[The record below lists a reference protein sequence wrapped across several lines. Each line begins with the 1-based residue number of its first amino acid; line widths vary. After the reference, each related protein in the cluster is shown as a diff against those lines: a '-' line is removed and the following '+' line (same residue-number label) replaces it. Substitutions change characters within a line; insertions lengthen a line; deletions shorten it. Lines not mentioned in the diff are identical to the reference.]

1 MIGPMS
7 RRFEPSSPPTRGL
20 LGHQPQYAADPLGTF
35 RRWSATYGRAVRLRF
50 GPTRAVL
57 VTSPAAVEDVLVT
70 HADAFR
76 KAPLVRRLSRR
87 VIGESIV
94 SSEGS
99 SWARQRSLLAPAF
112 ARPHLEEQAPA
123 IAREVMGM
131 RDRWIARR
139 RIPVLAET
147 MRLSQRIAAG
157 VLFGVEV
164 SDDDVATVAE
174 ALEVTGADFQYGVD
188 HPLSLAVP
196 EWLPTRRRRR
206 LRRAVAT
213 LDDVVRRMISARRR
227 GGHEGTD
234 VLGHLLR
241 AQPTTPWLTDRLI
254 RDEVVTFLVESRE
267 DPALLLTWSLG
278 LLAHDRNG
286 LADRAAAEVRAV
298 IGGAD
303 PAGADLGRLPFIVA
317 VLREALRLYPLVYGT
332 GREAIRDCMVDGVEV
347 KRGTLVLLGF
357 DAMNHDPDRYTEPEA
372 FRPDRWIDDPLDGH
386 PVGAFTPF
394 GLGPRRC
401 LGEPM
406 AWTIGIVGLAILAR
420 DLAFTVDE
428 PELPAPAIRLSLRPS
443 REVWVTAHERA
454 WPRAATVSR

>member
-1 MIGPMS
+1 MS
-7 RRFEPSSPPTRGL
+7 RSESSSPPARGP

-35 RRWSATYGRAVRLRF
+35 RRWSAMYGRAVRLRF
-50 GPTRAVL
+50 GPTRALL

-99 SWARQRSLLAPAF
+99 AWARQRSLLAPAF
-112 ARPHLEEQAPA
+112 ARPRMKARVPA
-123 IAREVMGM
+123 IALEVRDM
-131 RDRWIARR
+131 RDRWIEQG

-147 MRLSQRIAAG
+147 MRLSQRIAAR
-157 VLFGVEV
+157 VLFGVDV
-164 SDDDVATVAE
+164 SDDDVETVAQ
-174 ALEVTGADFQYGVD
+174 ALEVTSADFQHGVD

-196 EWLPTRRRRR
+196 DWLPTPRRRR
-206 LRRAVAT
+206 LRRAVAS
-213 LDDVVRRMISARRR
+213 LDDVVGRMISARRR
-227 GGHEGTD
+227 DRREGTD
-234 VLGHLLR
+234 VLGHLMR

-278 LLAHDRNG
+278 LLGQDRNG

-298 IGGAD
+298 IGDSD
-303 PAGADLGRLPFIVA
+303 PAVADLGRLPFIVA
-317 VLREALRLYPLVYGT
+317 VLNEALRLYPLVYGT

-347 KRGTLVLLGF
+347 NSGTLVLLGY
-357 DAMNHDPDRYTEPEA
+357 DAMNHDPDRYTEPEV
-372 FRPDRWIDDPLDGH
+372 FRPERWLDPGDGH

-406 AWTIGIVGLAILAR
+406 AWTVGIVGLAVLAR
-420 DLAFTVDE
+420 DLAFSLDE

-443 REVWVTAHERA
+443 REIWLSVHARA
-454 WPRAATVSR
+454 